1 MKRLNTFT
9 VLLCIAFL
17 VSCTGIKSYETIR
30 ISTDKNVIDV
40 LKNKADIIKSF
51 NADLDL
57 IPSAIGAPKIGAFMS
72 YNREGIFRLAGLTP
86 NGFSL
91 FDFESQN
98 DRFTLSLANQLKISG
113 DLNDFRNGFKA
124 VSGSDL
130 PVDPDIV
137 RETIDFYGID
147 RNEETLFLI
156 EELRY
161 YYILSQLKS
170 DGNITYPVRRWWI
183 DRNDKKIMRKEVF
196 SGNPNKRGEI
206 VMEAEYGDFRMVDNI
221 LTPYEILIKEGRG
234 KKLLKMKFNKVEYNK

>member
-1 MKRLNTFT
+1 MNRFNIFT
-9 VLLCIAFL
+9 LLLCMAFL

-30 ISTDKNVIDV
+30 ISNDSSVIDV
-40 LKNKADIIKSF
+40 LKNKAEIVKSF

-72 YNREGIFRLAGLTP
+72 YNREGMFRLAGLTP

-91 FDFESQN
+91 FDFESQD
-98 DRFTLSLANQLKISG
+98 DRFTFSLSDRIKISG
-113 DLNDFRNGFKA
+113 DMNDFRSGFKA

-147 RNEETLFLI
+147 RSEDTLFFI
-156 EELRY
+156 EELRD

-170 DGNITYPVRRWWI
+170 EGNIAYPVRRWYI
-183 DRNDKKIMRKEVF
+183 DTNDKQIFRKEVF
-196 SGNPNKRGEI
+196 SGNPDKRGEI
-206 VMEAEYGDFRMVDNI
+206 VMEAAYGDFRMVDNI

-234 KKLLKMKFNKVEYNK
+234 KKLLKMKFNKVEYNR